1 MNDSGA
7 SAALD
12 IVKDGAKLKA
22 KLKEL
27 ADAEANLTDS
37 YDKVKKRNKKLNVEF
52 DEMTTLMAETIEKAK
67 AKASGIREDANSA
80 MRPVEKAKRELAQC
94 EKAFGKKVEKFE
106 FDQKQMA
113 LQKSQLADMEAS
125 FLERVEAF
133 DDTVATLMQGAK

>member
-22 KLKEL
+22 KLKEP

-37 YDKVKKRNKKLNVEF
+37 YDKVKKRNKELNVEF

-80 MRPVEKAKRELAQC
+80 MRPVEKAKRELAQR

>member
-52 DEMTTLMAETIEKAK
+52 DEMA
-67 AKASGIREDANSA
+67 
-80 MRPVEKAKRELAQC
+80 
-94 EKAFGKKVEKFE
+94 
-106 FDQKQMA
+106 
-113 LQKSQLADMEAS
+113 
-125 FLERVEAF
+125 LERMPTAPC
-133 DDTVATLMQGAK
+133 ALS

>member
-37 YDKVKKRNKKLNVEF
+37 HDKVKKRNKELNVEF

-80 MRPVEKAKRELAQC
+80 MRPVEKAKRELAQR

>member
-37 YDKVKKRNKKLNVEF
+37 YDKVKKRNKELNVEF

-80 MRPVEKAKRELAQC
+80 MRPVEKAKRELAQR

>member
-37 YDKVKKRNKKLNVEF
+37 HDKVKKRNKKLNVEF

-80 MRPVEKAKRELAQC
+80 MRPVEKAKRELAQR

>member
-37 YDKVKKRNKKLNVEF
+37 HDKVKKRNKKLNVEF

-80 MRPVEKAKRELAQC
+80 MRPVEKAKRELAQR

-133 DDTVATLMQGAK
+133 DATVATLMQGAK